1 MSLVFSP
8 VARCSVEPY
17 AISVGLGVRGRQTL
31 GAYFNQPKWHV
42 VSMCVCVCVKQWLSE
57 SVCTCISVSRRP
69 EVVSHIQQGPIL
81 ITW

>member
-42 VSMCVCVCVKQWLSE
+42 VSMCVCVCEAVA
-57 SVCTCISVSRRP
+57 V
-69 EVVSHIQQGPIL
+69 
-81 ITW
+81 